1 MLRDS
6 VVGAREIDLD
16 ALEIG
21 LRDRALAIGRAGME
35 AALDMHLAH
44 TAVSPDPCPCG
55 HTPHHA
61 GMRRKTAQTV
71 LGPITLRRSY
81 YHAPCCGWGQ
91 APYDALID
99 IAGTSFSPALRNMM
113 ANVGSD
119 GPFDHGAAQLARLAG
134 VQVAASSIERVC
146 ARVAPEVEEYR
157 RDQKPDSDARARPE
171 VLCMQT
177 MYVLADGTGVPV
189 LKRETAG
196 RAGKGRDG
204 QARTRELKLGCVFTQ
219 TCLDEDGYPVRDEYT
234 TSYVVGCEPAERFG
248 ERLAHE
254 ARVRGIDHVRRVC
267 VIGDG
272 AAWIRNMVADHFPG
286 ATCVIDL
293 YHARE
298 HYATVARL
306 AFPGEGNP
314 KRDKWCE
321 RRKQEL
327 DDGDVNAVI
336 RALEALTLR
345 SKAHRK
351 ERDSAIG
358 YFRNNADRMQ
368 YKRYRECGLFVGS
381 GVVEAGCRTVVG
393 QRLKQSGMHWTVQ
406 AAHNIAG
413 LRALMIS
420 GLWDDY
426 WESRQAA

>member
-1 MLRDS
+1 
-6 VVGAREIDLD
+6 
-16 ALEIG
+16 
-21 LRDRALAIGRAGME
+21 
-35 AALDMHLAH
+35 
-44 TAVSPDPCPCG
+44 
-55 HTPHHA
+55 
-61 GMRRKTAQTV
+61 
-71 LGPITLRRSY
+71 
-81 YHAPCCGWGQ
+81 
-91 APYDALID
+91 
-99 IAGTSFSPALRNMM
+99 MM

-146 ARVAPEVEEYR
+146 ARVAPDVEAYR
-157 RDQKPDSDARARPE
+157 RDQKPDSDVRARPE

-314 KRDKWCE
+314 KRDQWCE

-327 DDGDVNAVI
+327 DNGDVNAVI

-345 SKAHRK
+345 
-351 ERDSAIG
+351 
-358 YFRNNADRMQ
+358 
-368 YKRYRECGLFVGS
+368 
-381 GVVEAGCRTVVG
+381 
-393 QRLKQSGMHWTVQ
+393 
-406 AAHNIAG
+406 
-413 LRALMIS
+413 
-420 GLWDDY
+420 
-426 WESRQAA
+426 